1 MATQPYPRAMVVH
14 YATFDSTRMRLSRY
28 QNTRSYPPPPPYKP
42 LMDNI
47 RYAQLLEE
55 SAKLMQ
61 ILGESSFRVRAF
73 ERAARTIQGLSTPIP
88 ELLDDGTITDIPG
101 IGKGIAAELEEIR
114 NTRSS
119 ENLERLRAS
128 LPADIDTLFQVSG
141 LGPKRIRLIWEELG
155 VGSIDTLEAAAKSG
169 QLAGLKGLGPKTVA
183 NIIKEIKRVRASA
196 GRTPFGPAYRAADE
210 VLRTL
215 RALPSVER
223 VEVAGS
229 LRRGRIT
236 VKDLD
241 FVAASREPKTV
252 MDAFISMPNVLE
264 VVVNGDTKSTV
275 ILEGNLPADIRVV
288 DPDVFGATLHHF
300 TGSKDHNIKMR
311 ARAVARGLRISE
323 YGVFQRDGDDNEAPL
338 VCATEEEIF
347 AAVGLPWIAP
357 EMREDGGEIEA
368 AERGELPD
376 LIDLRAIRSDLHMHT
391 TYSDGRATIEDMAE
405 AAKALGLTHIAITD
419 HSQSLYVANGLN
431 RERLL
436 AQIEEIDAL
445 NARLDGF
452 RILKGLEVDI
462 LADGSLDM
470 DLDVLEQ
477 LDWVVGSVHQWMS
490 QSKEVMTERVI
501 RAVRSGYISALGH
514 PTGRLIGA
522 RNPYE
527 IDLPPVL
534 EACAEEGVAA
544 EINAGPNR
552 LDLDGSVVRKAQE
565 LEKLMFTIN
574 TDAHSVRSLHR
585 MDLGVMTA
593 RRGWLPTSRVV
604 NALALEDFLKT
615 IRKPGAPRP

>member
-1 MATQPYPRAMVVH
+1 
-14 YATFDSTRMRLSRY
+14 
-28 QNTRSYPPPPPYKP
+28 
-42 LMDNI
+42 MDNI